1 MPGQRYRHLCE
12 ARQFDL
18 FGSPHAQ
25 RPATMPSWQ
34 QLPETARTT
43 ATSLMVRLLVEH
55 AGSDLQSGPIGGR
68 DDS

>member
-1 MPGQRYRHLCE
+1 MPGQRHRHLYE
-12 ARQFDL
+12 ALQFDL
-18 FGSPHAQ
+18 FGCRMRM

-55 AGSDLQSGPIGGR
+55 AGSDLQSGSIGGR
-68 DDS
+68 DDA

>member
-1 MPGQRYRHLCE
+1 MPGQRHRHLYE

-18 FGSPHAQ
+18 FGLPHAQ
-25 RPATMPSWQ
+25 RLATMPSWQ

>member
-1 MPGQRYRHLCE
+1 MPGQRHRHLYE

-18 FGSPHAQ
+18 FGSRHAQ
-25 RPATMPSWQ
+25 RPATMPSWRNAGT
-34 QLPETARTT
+34 PRDA
-43 ATSLMVRLLVEH
+43 ATSLIVRLLVEH